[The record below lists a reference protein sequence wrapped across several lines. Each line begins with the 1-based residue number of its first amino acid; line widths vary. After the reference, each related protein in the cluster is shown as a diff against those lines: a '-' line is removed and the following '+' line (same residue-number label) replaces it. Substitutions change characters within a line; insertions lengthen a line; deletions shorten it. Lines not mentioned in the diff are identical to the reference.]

1 MCNNY
6 LKQFGVAHET
16 YNGIYKPETVRLKTI
31 INVHDHKLVSLC
43 NK

>member
-1 MCNNY
+1 MCNNE

-16 YNGIYKPETVRLKTI
+16 YNGIYKTVRLKTI
-31 INVHDHKLVSLC
+31 LHVHDHKLVSLC

>member
-16 YNGIYKPETVRLKTI
+16 YNGIYKPETVRL
-31 INVHDHKLVSLC
+31 NN
-43 NK
+43 NKCP